1 MATPYSDI
9 YEMFLNDI
17 KDKKLISLLTP
28 EDLGDVLVDYLHES
42 ADIYFN
48 KCEKDLSDRDN
59 ELNQFNAD
67 LTNEEKRILAKGMK
81 IKWLSSN
88 FVANE
93 QLLNAR
99 LTTKDY
105 NIFSPANQLKVLM
118 ELEKESKREL
128 KALIIKYQYNNM
140 IRGV

>member
-1 MATPYSDI
+1 MGTPYNEI
-9 YEMFLNDI
+9 YNMFLSDI
-17 KDKKLISLLTP
+17 KDRKLISMLAP
-28 EDLGDVLVDYLHES
+28 AELVDILEYYLLES
-42 ADIYFN
+42 ADIHF
-48 KCEKDLSDRDN
+48 KRCEKDLSDRDV
-59 ELNQFNAD
+59 ELQQFNLD
-67 LTNEEKRILAKGMK
+67 LTNEEKRILAKGMR

-118 ELEKESKREL
+118 SLEVEFKREL
-128 KALIIKYQYNNM
+128 RALITRYQYDSM